1 MIQPR
6 KSYKLS
12 LPDGRVIGLGERTI
26 VMGIVNVTPDSFSDG
41 GAYLDPAQALD
52 AAVRLE
58 AEGADIIDIGGESTR
73 PGAVALSV
81 TDEVARVLPA
91 LERIVGAV
99 RVPVSVDTYKAE
111 VARRALQVGA
121 AIVNDISALSYDPN
135 LADVIAESGA
145 PVVLMHNRGRS
156 NEMYG
161 KAHYD
166 DVVVDVAGELSL
178 AIDRASAAG
187 IRRDQIVV
195 DPGLGFAKKA
205 DHTFSMLAGLGAL
218 DRLDRPVLVGPSR
231 KSFLTDALGDV
242 SAVEREWGS
251 AAAVTAS
258 VLLGAHIVRVHS
270 VRGMSA
276 VVRVADRLRA
286 TGEPCPRG

>member
-1 MIQPR
+1 MMIQPR

-166 DVVVDVAGELSL
+166 DVGRGRCGGAESGDRSCLSSGHQAGPDCGRPWSWLCQEGGSHVL
-178 AIDRASAAG
+178 DAG
-187 IRRDQIVV
+187 G
-195 DPGLGFAKKA
+195 PGCA
-205 DHTFSMLAGLGAL
+205 
-218 DRLDRPVLVGPSR
+218 
-231 KSFLTDALGDV
+231 
-242 SAVEREWGS
+242 
-251 AAAVTAS
+251 
-258 VLLGAHIVRVHS
+258 
-270 VRGMSA
+270 
-276 VVRVADRLRA
+276 
-286 TGEPCPRG
+286 